1 MSEVMRAWPPRLPT
15 LQRPQVAPAS
25 MAHCLLLA
33 ALLHVWLVLV
43 LGNAPGG
50 TAAPG
55 QGVWGAINVR
65 LQLRAPV
72 SDAPQM
78 APQPK
83 PEAGG
88 APGQAVAERWGGA
101 VRPQGP
107 VPEAE
112 PGAAKLG
119 TWGPAP
125 TANPADSAALTA
137 APSISAGALPALP
150 PLSSTAVAV
159 AAAPAPPAPPAP
171 PSERQLAS
179 PLARPAPAITPAPA
193 LASPALTQA
202 LPLAEPVAT
211 PPLQEAPLR
220 ALRPAPAARTP
231 AGEQAA
237 ALAKPIDEPAAK
249 PLPDIAAPQAMPAPR
264 PPEPAPVLR
273 AMEAA
278 TLPPAAVP
286 AGPQV
291 LQPAALETAPTT
303 TLPSVP
309 GPATAAAPRMAAAPD
324 AGSREGHDVAT
335 PASNAASAVP
345 RLNLELSRPRGG
357 ELSRGSAR
365 GVLPLLPRPPEVD
378 DKLARDIEKAAKID
392 CRKAY
397 ANAGLLAVVPLAAD
411 ALGKSGG
418 CKW

>member
-1 MSEVMRAWPPRLPT
+1 MRAWPPRLPT
-15 LQRPQVAPAS
+15 LQRPQAAPAS

-43 LGNAPGG
+43 LGNAAGG

-55 QGVWGAINVR
+55 QGVWGAVNVR

-72 SDAPQM
+72 SDAPQT

-107 VPEAE
+107 VPDAE

-125 TANPADSAALTA
+125 AASPVDSAALTA
-137 APSISAGALPALP
+137 APSLSAGELPALP
-150 PLSSTAVAV
+150 QLAPTAVATV
-159 AAAPAPPAPPAP
+159 TAPAPTPAPPP
-171 PSERQLAS
+171 QQQRQLSS
-179 PLARPAPAITPAPA
+179 PLARPAPPVTPAPA
-193 LASPALTQA
+193 LAAPAIA
-202 LPLAEPVAT
+202 PAVPLAQTLSP

-220 ALRPAPAARTP
+220 ALRTAPAARVP
-231 AGEQAA
+231 AGDQAA
-237 ALAKPIDEPAAK
+237 ALAKPLDELAAQ
-249 PLPDIAAPQAMPAPR
+249 PLPEITAPQAMPAPR
-264 PPEPAPVLR
+264 PPEPMPVLR
-273 AMEAA
+273 ALEAA
-278 TLPPAAVP
+278 TLPAATAP
-286 AGPQV
+286 TGPQV
-291 LQPAALETAPTT
+291 LQPAALQTAPTP
-303 TLPSVP
+303 TLPAVP
-309 GPATAAAPRMAAAPD
+309 GPAAAVSSSMTASPE
-324 AGSREGHDVAT
+324 AGTREGHDVAT

-411 ALGKSGG
+411 ALGKTGG